1 MRQIRSAAIFSLL
14 LLAVVTAC
22 SQEEHTSGAQ
32 MAPELAHAGTTST
45 PDAMLAYEHSLR
57 IELPGGQLDKRVA
70 SVQEA
75 CITARFGSCHI
86 LNIWRDEKTVA
97 MLKMRVSPD
106 GVEPLIALTSEE
118 GGKVLRRETSAE
130 DLAEAISDNRRQE
143 SMLSAYAKRMDALAE
158 RQDISV
164 SDLIA
169 LAREQAEVEKKRE
182 ALQQEAAQQ
191 TRRIETHLL
200 SIHFVEEGVSEDSFA
215 SRFAEM
221 WGRFLRGVVSVVELV
236 LYGLFLLPL
245 FFAAAAL
252 WRWAWRRLFVRRTPG
267 GQ

>member
-1 MRQIRSAAIFSLL
+1 MRQIRSAVIFSLL
-14 LLAVVTAC
+14 LLTVMTAC
-22 SQEEHTSGAQ
+22 SQEEHLSGEQ
-32 MAPELAHAGTTST
+32 MAPGLAHGGTST
-45 PDAMLAYEHSLR
+45 PNAMLAYEHSLQV
-57 IELPGGQLDKRVA
+57 ELPGGQLDKRVA

-75 CITARFGSCHI
+75 CITARFASCQI

-97 MLKMRVSPD
+97 TLKMRVSPD

-118 GGKVLRRETSAE
+118 GGRVLRRETSAE

-143 SMLSAYAKRMDALAE
+143 SMLSSYAKRMDELSK
-158 RQDISV
+158 RRDISV
-164 SDLIA
+164 SDLIT

-200 SIHFVEEGVSEDSFA
+200 SIHFAEEGVSEDSFI

-221 WGRFLRGVVSVVELV
+221 LGRFLRGVVSIVEFV

-252 WRWAWRRLFVRRTPG
+252 WRWAWRRLFVRKTPG